1 MSVSIRKD
9 RRSVNIHLHRNL
21 SHPKRVLLIYAIL
34 LYSLWSLLEM
44 YLKTRIGVD
53 EFAKEVYIKTAL
65 WLIPAILIHLRFSD
79 SMFLKKEMYSVNKS
93 CWIAVPIMILFT
105 IYILLGEYLAD
116 GKLAISESFGI
127 STVVMVL
134 SIGMGEEMVFR
145 GLCLNAMLKDRKKYL
160 AVFINA
166 LLFLAIHFPVWI
178 QNGSFVSAFTG
189 GGFISVLLV
198 SCIFSAVF
206 IRTKSIWTAFFLH
219 FWWDLLLF
227 LF

>member
-1 MSVSIRKD
+1 M
-9 RRSVNIHLHRNL
+9 NIPLHKKISL
-21 SHPKRVLLIYAIL
+21 PKRVLLIYAIL
-34 LYSLWSLLEM
+34 LYGLWSLLEM
-44 YLKTRIGVD
+44 YLKTRVGVD
-53 EFAKEVYIKTAL
+53 EFTKEVYIKTAL
-65 WLIPAILIHLRFSD
+65 WLIPAVLLHLRFSD
-79 SMFLKKEMYSVNKS
+79 SMFLKKEMYSLNRS

-105 IYILLGEYLAD
+105 VYILISEYLAD
-116 GKLAISESFGI
+116 GQLAISESFGI

-145 GLCLNAMLKDRKKYL
+145 GLFLNAMLKDGKKCP

-166 LLFLAIHFPVWI
+166 LLFFAIHFPIWI
-178 QNGSFVSAFTG
+178 QGGSLVSVFTG

-227 LF
+227 LL